1 MPNPPPDE
9 LLPKT
14 IPGHVSWGK
23 QVRYTFP
30 WRDESYSSQE
40 VDAYRFPHSPGTF
53 WMNFRMSRFQE
64 NGILRT
70 DGVRVRVIVRTAAAE
85 VIEVLPWRVYHTA
98 GWYSLRW
105 PLPSLPFA
113 EGVGIWLET
122 DRQESSRGIVEI
134 QGFDGA
140 YPRSDRYVLL
150 DEEDRHLL
158 LFQEERDVAVY
169 RSGSSGSGSKKK
181 PVLATIHDLFDEDL
195 PATHGISPTEIEG
208 VPLFPLALS
217 LTRV

>member
-1 MPNPPPDE
+1 MPNPPEEE

-14 IPGHVSWGK
+14 IPEHVSWGK

-40 VDAYRFPHSPGTF
+40 VDAYRFPYSPGTF
-53 WMNFRMSRFQE
+53 WMNFRMGCFQE
-64 NGILRT
+64 NGVLRV
-70 DGVRVRVIVRTAAAE
+70 DGTRVRVIVRTAAAE
-85 VIEVLPWRVYHTA
+85 VIEVLPWRLYRTA

-122 DRQESSRGIVEI
+122 EHQESSRGMVEI

-140 YPRSDRYVLL
+140 YPLADRYVLI
-150 DEEDRHLL
+150 DEEDRHMM
-158 LFQEERDVAVY
+158 LFQQERSVRGTSQGDRESRKEKRIA
-169 RSGSSGSGSKKK
+169 
-181 PVLATIHDLFDEDL
+181 AIHDLFDADL
-195 PATHGISPTEIEG
+195 PATHGVSPAEMDG
-208 VPLFPLALS
+208 VPLFPLAL
-217 LTRV
+217 RVH